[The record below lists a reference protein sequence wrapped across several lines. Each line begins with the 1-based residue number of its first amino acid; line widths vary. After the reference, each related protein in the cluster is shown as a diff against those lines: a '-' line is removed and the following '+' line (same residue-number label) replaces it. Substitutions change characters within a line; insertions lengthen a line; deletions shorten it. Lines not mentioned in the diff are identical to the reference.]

1 MIKFATGYVPY
12 KSKKASE
19 MELFIIPRKVKSE
32 EGYLIY
38 APLQNLAFATN
49 SVGAK
54 IVEKYIDGEDL
65 SDVEKESVIISYIKQ
80 IENTHTNIPLCK
92 DIDIENSAVIILSEM
107 CNLACTYCYAQETR
121 SKTILSK
128 NIVKKAIDAVFVKN
142 TGKKSFVF
150 IGGGEPLITWD
161 LLEWALNYIH
171 NKGKKCNNDVEI
183 IITTNATLLTDEKI
197 NILRDKNIHLGI
209 SFDILPSIQNAQRIY
224 PHSEYGTFGKVNTA
238 IHKLDEAKIEYSIR
252 STITKEHVSKMVD
265 MVRFVID
272 NYKNVRKLH
281 FEPVAS
287 RDDNDE
293 KFYDDFVSS
302 FMEARKLG
310 QRYNIVVHNSMSD
323 SVDKIRA
330 RFCRGEFCV
339 SPTGEIIACHR
350 FSSEKDSNFA
360 YVNYGLID
368 EDIHIDRE
376 KKSQVFSLFNYKRA
390 ECASCFAKWH
400 CAGGC
405 VAERLVQT
413 SSQNEAKCRYNK
425 ALILELLEE
434 RIQQ

>member
-1 MIKFATGYVPY
+1 
-12 KSKKASE
+12 
-19 MELFIIPRKVKSE
+19 MELYIIPRKIKSE
-32 EGYLIY
+32 EEYLIY

-54 IVEKYIDGEDL
+54 IVKKYIDGTDF
-65 SDVEKESVIISYIKQ
+65 SDGEKESVIFSYLKQ
-80 IENTHTNIPLCK
+80 IEKTPANIPLSK
-92 DIDIENSAVIILSEM
+92 DIDIENSAVIILSQM

-121 SKTILSK
+121 SKTVLSK
-128 NIVKKAIDAVFVKN
+128 NIAKKAIDAVFVN
-142 TGKKSFVF
+142 NMGKKSFVF

-171 NKGKKCNNDVEI
+171 YKGKKCNNDVEI
-183 IITTNATLLTDEKI
+183 IITTNATLLTDERIKF
-197 NILRDKNIHLGI
+197 LRNKNIHLGI
-209 SFDILPSIQNAQRIY
+209 SFDILPSIQNVQRIY
-224 PHSEYGTFGKVNTA
+224 PHSEEGSFDKVNTV
-238 IHKLDEAKIEYSIR
+238 IHKLDKANIEYSIR

-265 MVRFVID
+265 MVQFVID

-287 RDDNDE
+287 QDDNDE

-323 SVDKIRA
+323 SVDKIRT
-330 RFCRGEFCV
+330 RFCRGEFCI
-339 SPTGEIIACHR
+339 SPTGELVACHR

-368 EDIHIDRE
+368 DDIHIDRE
-376 KKSQVFSLFNYKRA
+376 KKNQVLSLFNYKRA
-390 ECASCFAKWH
+390 ECTSCFAKWH

-413 SSQNEAKCRYNK
+413 SSQNEAKCEYNK
-425 ALILELLEE
+425 ALILALLEE
-434 RIQQ
+434 SFQQ